1 MRNDS
6 GITNLL
12 GPRAPLTQAGLAPP
26 AAGGRIFRSLGRILV
41 SFAALLLLLSI
52 YLGCVDYWLRARW
65 IQTDAEVMG
74 VEAYESVHHSARRG
88 METFYGVRYTVSFR
102 VNEVTR
108 QSQLDFGPAFS
119 SKVEAEAWATRFP
132 QGSQIPILYKPP
144 DGADVRSA
152 GDAPNLTALGTL
164 KLAGG
169 LFLAGLLALVSS
181 KAEVSPLP
189 GMSR

>member
-1 MRNDS
+1 VRNDS

-65 IQTDAEVMG
+65 IQ
-74 VEAYESVHHSARRG
+74 AYESVHHSARRG
-88 METFYGVRYTVSFR
+88 METFCGVRCTVSFR